1 MRKSILGTLAAL
13 ALLASPGLVAPAFAV
28 DNSISTLCRA
38 ENAGTGYQRPG
49 GFCDAVK
56 AYGSQGLSGGG
67 RCPYGTTWD
76 TTIDVCVPV

>member
-1 MRKSILGTLAAL
+1 MKIVAVALMALSLSIAV
-13 ALLASPGLVAPAFAV
+13 SPSFAV

-38 ENAGTGYQRPG
+38 DNAGTSYQRPG

-67 RCPYGTTWD
+67 RCPVGTDWD
-76 TTIDVCVPV
+76 NYIDACIPEA